1 MAAVE
6 TVAVAYCRDSSL
18 VPELDVVGREG
29 EGVEGLP
36 LAGLPLV
43 VVAFEAEAGHHLL
56 AEVVVAPVVA
66 GPAAPQR
73 LPLAG

>member
-6 TVAVAYCRDSSL
+6 TVVVAYFRDSSP
-18 VPELDVVGREG
+18 VPDRVAVGREG
-29 EGVEGLP
+29 EVVEGFP
-36 LAGLPLV
+36 LVELPLV

-56 AEVVVAPVVA
+56 VEVVVAPVVA